1 MNPVCPEVPK
11 RRDRGFTLIEL
22 LVVIA
27 IIAVLVALLLPAVQ
41 QAREAARRSQ
51 CKNNL
56 KQLVTGLQNYQETHR
71 VFPPGSIHGGCG
83 STGGPNN
90 LENTHGVQG
99 CSAPGIGFP
108 WTLQLFPF
116 IDYEN
121 QWNLL
126 VPYLQTSG
134 SQLDNLNPVI
144 NSYDFRSATAY
155 RCPSHPGSSTT
166 GLTYVD
172 WDQEQLRGNYSASFG
187 AGTLRDSRVNLLLAG
202 FMSVNSRVEFRDIS
216 DGTSNTLALAEMR
229 YSIRNGGD
237 CRGSFTYP
245 GMGGIA
251 FSTSLTPNSTIDD
264 EVSACADNRPDF
276 PCVTNDTGIQRAAA
290 RSYHIGGVHVSL
302 VDGSTRFVSDTISAT
317 IWSALGTRAGE
328 EVTDDF

>member
-1 MNPVCPEVPK
+1 MIPVYPEVPK
-11 RRDRGFTLIEL
+11 RRARGFTLIEL

-27 IIAVLVALLLPAVQ
+27 IIAILVALLLPAVQ

-56 KQLVTGLQNYQETHR
+56 KQLVIGLQNYQETHR

-90 LENTHGVQG
+90 FENTHGVQG
-99 CSAPGIGFP
+99 CSNPGIGFP
-108 WTLQLFPF
+108 WTLQIFPF

-121 QWNLL
+121 QWNELT
-126 VPYLQTSG
+126 PYLQTLG

-144 NSYDFRSATAY
+144 NSYDFSPATAY
-155 RCPSHPGSSTT
+155 KCPSHPGGSSSNL
-166 GLTYVD
+166 GYVD
-172 WDQEQLRGNYSASFG
+172 WDEEQLRGNYSANFG
-187 AGTLRDSRVNLLLAG
+187 AGTLRDSRVSGSLAG
-202 FMSVNSRVEFRDIS
+202 FMSVNSRIEFRDIS
-216 DGTSNTLALAEMR
+216 DGASNTLALAE
-229 YSIRNGGD
+229 IRHSLRMGGD

-251 FSTSLTPNSTIDD
+251 FSTSLTPNSTTAD

-276 PCVTNDTGIQRAAA
+276 PCVTNDTGAQRAAA
-290 RSYHIGGVHVSL
+290 RSYHVGGVQISL
-302 VDGSTRFVSDTISAT
+302 VDGSTRFVSDNISAV
-317 IWSALGTRAGE
+317 IWAALGTRAGDE
-328 EVTDDF
+328 ILDDY